1 MIFEYSSTRN
11 QMRWFCGN
19 QIKSDSTYV
28 HAMRGILMKMSR
40 FLFSVNKWVLHR
52 IQRYNV
58 VAYSS
63 RGIISIIQGRSMWEK
78 KVTECF
84 MYRQFDWMNQRQFQS
99 RDSRNSHT
107 LLDIMFFVVWQNTR
121 WVENVDE
128 DEFIVRVC
136 LIMSNHTGYE

>member
-1 MIFEYSSTRN
+1 
-11 QMRWFCGN
+11 
-19 QIKSDSTYV
+19 
-28 HAMRGILMKMSR
+28 
-40 FLFSVNKWVLHR
+40 
-52 IQRYNV
+52 
-58 VAYSS
+58 
-63 RGIISIIQGRSMWEK
+63 MWEK